1 MGGVGWGNN
10 VHVTSRSSQ
19 VEDSWTLCSAFREG
33 MGEVGWG
40 NNVHVTSRSS
50 QVEDSWT
57 LCSAFRGGWVGW
69 GGAITFM
76 SRPVHL
82 KLKTPGLCA
91 LHSGGGWVGWGG
103 AITFMSR
110 PVHLKLKTPGLC
122 ALHSGGMGGVGWGNN
137 VHVTSRSSQVEAS
150 WTLCLHSGGMGGVGW
165 GNNVHVTS
173 RSSQV
178 EDSWTLC
185 SAFRRGWVGWGGAI
199 TFMSRPVHLK
209 LKAPGLLC
217 SAFREGMGG
226 VGWGNNVHVTSRS
239 SQVED
244 SWTLCSAF
252 RGGWVGWGGA
262 ITFMSRPVHLK
273 LKTPGLYVRL
283 HTVEL
288 NKLFAFQI
296 LLLGIYYLMALGLRP
311 PIFVFRAQAVER
323 TLSECKSI
331 SAEYRA
337 SQENRRRIIETT
349 GTA

>member
-19 VEDSWTLCSAFREG
+19 GG
-33 MGEVGWG
+33 M
-40 NNVHVTSRSS
+40 S

-57 LCSAFRGGWVGW
+57 LCSAFRGDGWGGAITFMSRPVHLKLKTPGLYALHSGGDGWGGAITFMSRPVHLKLKAPGLCALHSGRGWVGW

-82 KLKTPGLCA
+82 KLKTPGLYA
-91 LHSGGGWVGWGG
+91 LHSGG
-103 AITFMSR
+103 
-110 PVHLKLKTPGLC
+110 
-122 ALHSGGMGGVGWGNN
+122 
-137 VHVTSRSSQVEAS
+137 
-150 WTLCLHSGGMGGVGW
+150 
-165 GNNVHVTS
+165 
-173 RSSQV
+173 
-178 EDSWTLC
+178 D
-185 SAFRRGWVGWGGAI
+185 
-199 TFMSRPVHLK
+199 
-209 LKAPGLLC
+209 
-217 SAFREGMGG
+217 
-226 VGWGNNVHVTSRS
+226 
-239 SQVED
+239 
-244 SWTLCSAF
+244 
-252 RGGWVGWGGA
+252 GWGGA

>member
-19 VEDSWTLCSAFREG
+19 VEDSWTLCSAFRGG
-33 MGEVGWG
+33 MGGVGWG

-82 KLKTPGLCA
+82 KLKTPGLYA
-91 LHSGGGWVGWGG
+91 
-103 AITFMSR
+103 
-110 PVHLKLKTPGLC
+110 
-122 ALHSGGMGGVGWGNN
+122 
-137 VHVTSRSSQVEAS
+137 
-150 WTLCLHSGGMGGVGW
+150 LHSGGMGGVGW

-209 LKAPGLLC
+209 LKAPGLCALH
-217 SAFREGMGG
+217 SGR
-226 VGWGNNVHVTSRS
+226 
-239 SQVED
+239 
-244 SWTLCSAF
+244 
-252 RGGWVGWGGA
+252 GWVGWGGA

-273 LKTPGLYVRL
+273 LKTPGLYAL
-283 HTVEL
+283 HSGGDGWGGVG
-288 NKLFAFQI
+288 Q
-296 LLLGIYYLMALGLRP
+296 
-311 PIFVFRAQAVER
+311 
-323 TLSECKSI
+323 
-331 SAEYRA
+331 
-337 SQENRRRIIETT
+337 
-349 GTA
+349 